1 MEKVSKAKI
10 QGFEVNLLSF
20 QQALNFATSIIDNG
34 ETIQVVTINP
44 EMIIK
49 ASKDEELAL
58 AIKNAGLV
66 VPDGV
71 GVKIALKIKGIKQEQ
86 VRGISFAHKMLERA
100 NAYGW
105 KVAFLGAKQEVLDK
119 TIENLS
125 QDFENLNIVFKQNGY
140 FTNEEEVINN
150 IKKASP
156 QLLLCALGTP
166 KQEVLNAKL
175 KDILPNCV
183 LIGVGG
189 SFDVWSGCTEGAP
202 LIWQKMGL
210 EWLYR
215 TIKQPDRL
223 NRILPTLPLFL
234 FRAIIDKYKKE

>member
-1 MEKVSKAKI
+1 MDKISKAKI
-10 QGFEVNLLSF
+10 QGFEVNLLSLEG
-20 QQALNFATSIIDNG
+20 ALNFATSIIDNG
-34 ETIQVVTINP
+34 ESMQVVTINP

-49 ASKDEELAL
+49 ASQDEELASV
-58 AIKNAGLV
+58 IRNAGLV
-66 VPDGV
+66 IPDGT
-71 GVKIALKIKGIKQEQ
+71 GIKIALKIKGINQQQ

-119 TIENLS
+119 AIENLS
-125 QDFENLNIVFKQNGY
+125 RDFENLNIVFKQNGY
-140 FTNEEEVINN
+140 FTNEEEVIDK
-150 IKKASP
+150 IKKSSP

-189 SFDVWSGCTEGAP
+189 SFDVWSGCVEGAP
-202 LIWQKMGL
+202 VIWQKMGL

-215 TIKQPDRL
+215 TIKQPERFK
-223 NRILPTLPLFL
+223 RIFPTLPLFL